1 MAKKTIEQ
9 PVSGIENIKN
19 EVMAQITGFVETPTD
34 QDGIR
39 LTREID
45 GKKHAVN
52 VHIHQPDENGK
63 VVVEVQ
69 LLTKPIVNVT
79 KGVVTTLD
87 AKQYE
92 IISTLKR
99 SICYC
104 RILSGIKAEIESII
118 KDFEAL

>member
-1 MAKKTIEQ
+1 VAKKTIEQ
-9 PVSGIENIKN
+9 SVSGIENIKN
-19 EVMAQITGFVETPTD
+19 EIMAQITGFVEISTD
-34 QDGIR
+34 QEGIR

-52 VHIHQPDENGK
+52 VHIHQPGEDGK
-63 VVVEVQ
+63 VVVEIQ

-79 KGVVTTLD
+79 KGFVTILD